1 MNPSAISTTPHRM
14 GGEVTGKI
22 HSAARIISRASLSQ
36 NWAYCQFE
44 TPIVLLLTTRPILNR
59 IWLCLQELHE
69 EGFRPNFH
77 VILKVETMITTTT
90 PGLAIKSQTL
100 RLLTDKKLE
109 LYNITQ
115 KVKDFVKS
123 TSIRDGLLLITS
135 LHTTTALFINEVQ
148 SALLDDIK
156 TILHDWVREE
166 QSWKHN
172 SPEYSDC
179 ERHNAGS

>member
-1 MNPSAISTTPHRM
+1 
-14 GGEVTGKI
+14 
-22 HSAARIISRASLSQ
+22 
-36 NWAYCQFE
+36 
-44 TPIVLLLTTRPILNR
+44 
-59 IWLCLQELHE
+59 
-69 EGFRPNFH
+69 
-77 VILKVETMITTTT
+77 MITTTT
-90 PGLAIKSQTL
+90 PGVAIKAHTL
-100 RLLTDKKLE
+100 RLLTDKKVE

-123 TSIRDGLLLITS
+123 TSIREGLLLITS

-179 ERHNAGS
+179 ERHNAGSHLRAILLGHSQTIIVQDGEPALGEWQSIIFAELDGPREREIRLQLIGV